1 MKDQKKLGIIGRN
14 ISYSFSQ
21 KYYED
26 KFKRLMLTQYSYD
39 VFDLKEISEVEEIFQ
54 DPALIGFNVTIPYKE
69 KILPYLDELSDEAA
83 QIGAV
88 NCILIQD
95 NIKKGFNTDVF
106 GFEKTLAVHLKNFH
120 TSALILGNGG
130 AAKAVQYVLGKYNIP
145 FKTVSRNSD
154 LNFEN
159 ITETIVTENPL
170 IIQCTPVGTFPKVE
184 DCLNFPFEGMTDKHL
199 VIDLIYN
206 PENTTFLKKAAEK
219 GAKTANGF
227 YMLEQQAEKNWEIW
241 NFQKK

>member
-184 DCLNFPFEGMTDKHL
+184 DCLNFPFEGMTEKHL
-199 VIDLIYN
+199 AIDLIYN